1 MIPFLFIGGGLYFL
15 FDALG
20 NQRPSVDPA
29 DLGLP
34 TKGFRGYRKG
44 GHYAMGGRTEPND
57 DICSAC
63 RGSGEGSTP
72 DSTCSIC
79 GGSGVIEADEDYD
92 GYESDG
98 YDDTDYEKEWGGLD
112 NFKNGGQIEYSMKAF
127 EELKKYISCKGFCNE
142 EQELHITQSRETEN
156 PSSPNYKQIF
166 AGIRDW
172 GEWEKDEDSNDMV
185 LTKDSIKRLND
196 IISIIKK
203 RYPVN
208 IVWDVEEKNWLS
220 FQIKEKVYKDGG
232 KTMYE
237 GLEVE
242 IRPASKYSK
251 KFIVWDIE
259 TNQIFA
265 NEKFDSQ
272 EEAKKFIK
280 QNKMKLK

>member
-72 DSTCSIC
+72 DSICSIC

-112 NFKNGGQIEYSMKAF
+112 NFK
-127 EELKKYISCKGFCNE
+127 
-142 EQELHITQSRETEN
+142 
-156 PSSPNYKQIF
+156 
-166 AGIRDW
+166 
-172 GEWEKDEDSNDMV
+172 
-185 LTKDSIKRLND
+185 
-196 IISIIKK
+196 
-203 RYPVN
+203 
-208 IVWDVEEKNWLS
+208 
-220 FQIKEKVYKDGG
+220 DGG
-232 KTMYE
+232 KTDEKKFWANE
-237 GLEVE
+237 GLRE
-242 IRPASKYSK
+242 IIKEIVLKLYKFSPNQVDITYVNPISKEDFK
-251 KFIVWDIE
+251 KIRRSVRYNLKKEGGYFTVTD
-259 TNQIFA
+259 
-265 NEKFDSQ
+265 
-272 EEAKKFIK
+272 EELK
-280 QNKMKLK
+280 QYLIQLGGEGDFKN

>member
-98 YDDTDYEKEWGGLD
+98 YDDTNYEKEWGGLD
-112 NFKNGGQIEYSMKAF
+112 NFKNGGQ
-127 EELKKYISCKGFCNE
+127 
-142 EQELHITQSRETEN
+142 
-156 PSSPNYKQIF
+156 
-166 AGIRDW
+166 
-172 GEWEKDEDSNDMV
+172 
-185 LTKDSIKRLND
+185 
-196 IISIIKK
+196 
-203 RYPVN
+203 
-208 IVWDVEEKNWLS
+208 
-220 FQIKEKVYKDGG
+220 
-232 KTMYE
+232 TMYK

-251 KFIVWDIE
+251 KFIVWDLE

-265 NEKFDSQ
+265 NEKFDSKD
-272 EEAKKFIK
+272 EAKKFIE